1 MKIDIEFKSLIPP
14 LKQDEYDLLEQNIL
28 TEGCHDALVLW
39 LEEDILLDGH
49 NRYEICIKHNLPFS
63 TRTISL
69 SSRNAAMDWIDTN
82 QLGRRNLSPDQMSII
97 RGRLYNR
104 MKKDVGKPL
113 GTILAQ
119 NEPIST
125 ATILSEQLG
134 VSPATIKRDGQIAVF
149 LDEHPVE
156 AEAVLQG
163 DKTLTDIRKE
173 LKTQARREYIDKQ
186 RAEIEAGA
194 VEKPKGV
201 FEVLV
206 LDVPWP
212 YGTEYDPEAR
222 RAANP
227 YPEVSLEEIA
237 ALSLPTAEDCI
248 LWFWTTH
255 KFMRYSFAL
264 IDGWG
269 FRDVM
274 ILTWVKD
281 RMGLGTWLRSQ
292 SEFCIMAVKGKP
304 IVDLTNQTTIISG
317 PLREHSRKPD
327 EFYTMV
333 DSLCIGRKLDFFSR
347 APRKGWEQ
355 YGNELTKF

>member
-14 LKQDEYDLLEQNIL
+14 LKQDELDLLEQSIVA
-28 TEGCHDALVLW
+28 EGCHDALVIW

-49 NRYEICIKHNLPFS
+49 NRYDICNKHNLPFT
-63 TRTISL
+63 TRAVSL
-69 SSRNAAMDWIDTN
+69 SSRDAAMDWIDTN

-104 MKKDVGKPL
+104 MKKPHGGSSDQFGHSLVK
-113 GTILAQ
+113 TSEKLA
-119 NEPIST
+119 
-125 ATILSEQLG
+125 EQLG
-134 VSPATIKRDGQIAVF
+134 VSPTTIKRDGKIASF
-149 LDEHPVE
+149 LEEHPVE

-163 DKTLTDIRKE
+163 ETSLTDIRKE
-173 LKTQARREYIDKQ
+173 LKTQARREYIEKQ

-194 VEKPKGV
+194 VDKPKGV
-201 FEVLV
+201 FEIIV
-206 LDVPWP
+206 LDVPWA

-227 YPEVSLEEIA
+227 YPEMSLDEIA
-237 ALSLPTAEDCI
+237 TISLPAADDCV

-255 KFMRYSFAL
+255 RFMRHSFAIL
-264 IDGWG
+264 DGWG

-274 ILTWVKD
+274 IVTWVKD
-281 RMGLGTWLRSQ
+281 RMGLGSWLRSQ
-292 SEFCIMAVKGKP
+292 SEFCIMAVKGTP
-304 IVDLTNQTTIISG
+304 TIDLTNQTTIIHG

-327 EFYTMV
+327 EFYDMV

-347 APRKGWEQ
+347 SPRKGWEQ
-355 YGNELTKF
+355 YGNEPNKF